1 MNFRPTSLAPLSI
14 PLLLALLLQLNSSFA
29 STASVLSINRPSQE
43 DTPIEKTNL
52 NKHAACGDDCN
63 DEYIENWYASIL
75 YPKLKTGNHEPEI
88 FYWGD
93 TMVVNYISSFDD
105 PILNIYC
112 YQDEAHTTENGSWA
126 LNDNDVPAYNGTIP
140 VTLEFSFPQG
150 FNVTGCEIQLTG
162 RTPGDSVLFTD
173 RIIHFVSGPRSHNDE
188 HTNANKLG

>member
-1 MNFRPTSLAPLSI
+1 MTFCSLRASPHKYFAHPLWQCYSSSFQIFSSFLLTGVFSASELKMNFRPTSLAPLSI

-112 YQDEAHTTENGSWA
+112 YQDEAHTTENGSWGKF
-126 LNDNDVPAYNGTIP
+126 LYPSEIGN
-140 VTLEFSFPQG
+140 VTL
-150 FNVTGCEIQLTG
+150 G
-162 RTPGDSVLFTD
+162 RQS
-173 RIIHFVSGPRSHNDE
+173 
-188 HTNANKLG
+188 